1 MKYIKSIYFGRDND
15 IQHFSLPPNAILL
28 GARSIFEGEDI
39 VIKIDYIWD
48 SENTHPGVVVELLIR
63 KPGGNL
69 PHGEWE
75 HILSTSEGDY
85 IFARRV
91 DAQKQTEKESQETSV
106 LKLDASKHT
115 H

>member
-15 IQHFSLPPNAILL
+15 IQHFSLPPNAVLL
-28 GARSIFEGEDI
+28 GARKSAQD
-39 VIKIDYIWD
+39 VIRIDYIWD

-63 KPGGNL
+63 EPGGNL

-91 DAQKQTEKESQETSV
+91 DAQKQTEKGSQETSV
-106 LKLDASKHT
+106 LKLDASKHS